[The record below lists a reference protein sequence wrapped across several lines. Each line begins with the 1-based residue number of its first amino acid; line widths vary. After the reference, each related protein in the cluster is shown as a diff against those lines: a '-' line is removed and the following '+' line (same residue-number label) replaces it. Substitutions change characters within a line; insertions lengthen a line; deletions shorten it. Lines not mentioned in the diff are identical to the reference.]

1 MSTVLYHSFL
11 FQQQQEKS
19 KEGGKAMS
27 KSYKVKEL
35 KSYLM
40 EKYPFDAQ
48 AKYDKLMNAE
58 ANYRGIFEAHTVSD
72 FTRKNIWA
80 GVMLEAIKGMLVED
94 EIAEELETR
103 LAKAEDRYFYFNE
116 KVKAQKGIADADF
129 NIINAPALTK
139 ALEAGKLTWFDAML
153 ISAISQAMN
162 ESFEQDE
169 MILVDM
175 CRVYQIMYG
184 RELTNSDHKK
194 AFISRAQMTVSR
206 IKEIE
211 GLEIEGMTIG
221 DTQLEGMDI
230 DGDYLLEGYIDDF
243 GNGCFKRTGLML
255 DAAKNRNFI
264 VIDNRFLSERNC
276 KIQEIKNYLLYRHM
290 QKKNNRRIVLK
301 ETMSKMLA
309 MDISKRLMSKTLD
322 HLASEGIKTSH
333 DKSRIYLAEMHQDE
347 RNK

>member
-1 MSTVLYHSFL
+1 
-11 FQQQQEKS
+11 
-19 KEGGKAMS
+19 MS
-27 KSYKVKEL
+27 KSYKIKEL

-40 EKYPFDAQ
+40 KEYPFDAQ
-48 AKYDKLMNAE
+48 ARYDELMNAE
-58 ANYRGIFEAHTVSD
+58 ANYKGIFEAHKVSD

-129 NIINAPALTK
+129 NIVNAPALTK
-139 ALEAGKLTWFDAML
+139 ELEAGQLTWCDVLL
-153 ISAISQAMN
+153 ISALSQAMN

-169 MILVDM
+169 TILVDM

-184 RELTNSDHKK
+184 REITNSDHKK
-194 AFISRAQMTVSR
+194 AFISRAQMAVSR

-211 GLEIEGMTIG
+211 GLEIEGVTIG
-221 DTQLEGMDI
+221 DTKLDMDNI
-230 DGDYLLEGYIDDF
+230 DGDYLLDGYIDDF

-264 VIDNRFLSERNC
+264 VIENRFLSEKNC
-276 KIQEIKNYLLYRHM
+276 KIQEVKNYLLYRHM

-301 ETMSKMLA
+301 ETMSKMLD
-309 MDISKRLMSKTLD
+309 MEISKRLLSKTLE
-322 HLASEGIKTSH
+322 HLASEGIKTTH
-333 DKSRIYLAEMHQDE
+333 DKSRIYFAEMHQDE
-347 RNK
+347 GNN